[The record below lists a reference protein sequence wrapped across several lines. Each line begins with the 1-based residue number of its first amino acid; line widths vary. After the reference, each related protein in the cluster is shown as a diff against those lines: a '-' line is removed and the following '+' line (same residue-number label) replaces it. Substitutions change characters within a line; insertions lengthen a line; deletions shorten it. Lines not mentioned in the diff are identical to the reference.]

1 MVKESEAMDSGR
13 EENDEVGVKM
23 FSQRCM
29 LKKLQER
36 D

>member
-23 FSQRCM
+23 LSPQCI